1 VRSSAH
7 QRKRSKRGR
16 EAEDLVEESLAMPR
30 NIAGGKLWRRHVGMR
45 AGRYVA
51 QQGPDFSG
59 ILTSRV
65 ASLAVLCE
73 AAGKQRQVV
82 VRLLPVVVDLQHRM
96 APAWRL
102 AVGTAALAMACVRR
116 SGGVVVHQLTHD
128 ATELVHATDLRT
140 WPSKPPALMDGGWVI
155 ESKRGVLFGQVC
167 SIGGH
172 DAGLGD
178 GTSVVHGRMLS
189 GEAWVCPITV
199 PWGHRGD
206 AEAAEQMDCRLLPPE
221 LETQLTTLAAE
232 ALLFAVTLGLL
243 LEAEHSP
250 DAVKERGD
258 TKDRSRRHRGAQPG
272 QPRAW
277 SERVVYLTEAPSP
290 TPRHDDTGSRET
302 VEMGGRVEA
311 RAQVRGHLRSQP
323 SGPGGRQSQ
332 RRLQR
337 CPRGS
342 EASPRWS

>member
-1 VRSSAH
+1 MPLSKQLRLYTGIAGRSVASNDGRCSPDDAAAAIAAAAVRGSSSA
-7 QRKRSKRGR
+7 
-16 EAEDLVEESLAMPR
+16 DLST
-30 NIAGGKLWRRHVGMR
+30 AGL
-45 AGRYVA
+45 
-51 QQGPDFSG
+51 
-59 ILTSRV
+59 
-65 ASLAVLCE
+65 
-73 AAGKQRQVV
+73 
-82 VRLLPVVVDLQHRM
+82 VRLLPVVVDLQRRM
-96 APAWRL
+96 GPAWRL

-116 SGGVVVHQLTHD
+116 PGGVVVHQLTHD

-140 WPSKPPALMDGGWVI
+140 WPSKPPGLMDGGWVI

-167 SIGGH
+167 AIGGH

-178 GTSVVHGRMLS
+178 DTSVVHGRMLS

-206 AEAAEQMDCRLLPPE
+206 AEAAEQMDCRLLPQE

-250 DAVKERGD
+250 AAVKERGD
-258 TKDRSRRHRGAQPG
+258 PKDRSRRPRGAQPG

-277 SERVVYLTEAPSP
+277 SERVVYLTEAPST
-290 TPRHDDTGSRET
+290 TPRHDDTGSRGT

-323 SGPGGRQSQ
+323 CGPGGQDRKTVYVSEYSARRWRACSPQ
-332 RRLQR
+332 RVEVR
-337 CPRGS
+337 
-342 EASPRWS
+342 